1 MSNTTLSSKK
11 IKGRKFNSVLCIS
24 DQHHPFQHPDMI
36 KFLSALKN
44 KYNFDLIINGG
55 DEVDKHGLSY
65 HEKEPD
71 LPSYSDELELSIKAL
86 QPLYKLFPK
95 MEVLDSNHGSLILRK
110 GKSAGIPARV
120 FKTPGEILKAPKG
133 WTWCRDIT
141 IFTDLGPVFFTH
153 GKTSASGK
161 LSKNMAMNTVQFHF
175 HSKFQINYW
184 GSPIGLFWDAHAG
197 CLVDD
202 SSLAMAYNKITMD
215 RPVIG
220 VLIIIN
226 GRPQLI
232 PMHLNRHGR
241 WTGRL

>member
-1 MSNTTLSSKK
+1 MNTTLLSKK
-11 IKGRKFNSVLCIS
+11 IKGRKFNRILCIS

-36 KFLSALKN
+36 DFLAALEN
-44 KYNFDLIINGG
+44 KYKFDLIINGG
-55 DEVDKHGLSY
+55 DEVDKHGLNF

-71 LPSYSDELELSIKAL
+71 LPSYSDELEQSIKAL

-95 MEVLDSNHGSLILRK
+95 MEVLDSNHGSLVLRK
-110 GKSAGIPARV
+110 GKFAGLPARV
-120 FKTPGEILKAPKG
+120 FKTPGEILKAPRG

-141 IFTDLGPVFFTH
+141 LNTELGPVFFTH
-153 GKTSASGK
+153 GKTSAASK

-184 GSPIGLFWDAHAG
+184 GSPMGLFWDAHAG

-202 SSLAMAYNKITMD
+202 NSLAMAYNKTTMD
-215 RPVIG
+215 RPVVG

-232 PMHLNRHGR
+232 PMHLNKVGK
-241 WTGRL
+241 WTKRL